1 MLMYIPFQQWKLLYY
16 KCDLTF
22 TGYRSVDTVLLHVGR
37 RENGFE
43 ETVLSPKG
51 EDSIKKIAEQKPNY
65 HEGII

>member
-1 MLMYIPFQQWKLLYY
+1 MCIAELLQQRALLYY
-16 KCDLTF
+16 KCNLTF

-51 EDSIKKIAEQKPNY
+51 EDTVKKIAE
-65 HEGII
+65 

>member
-1 MLMYIPFQQWKLLYY
+1 MKYHTYKNYNVQLQQRELLYY
-16 KCDLTF
+16 KCNLTF

-51 EDSIKKIAEQKPNY
+51 EDTVKKIAE
-65 HEGII
+65 

>member
-1 MLMYIPFQQWKLLYY
+1 MKYHTYKNSNVIPFQQWKLLYY

-51 EDSIKKIAEQKPNY
+51 EDTIKKIAE
-65 HEGII
+65 

>member
-1 MLMYIPFQQWKLLYY
+1 MCIAELQQRALLYY
-16 KCDLTF
+16 KCNLTF

-51 EDSIKKIAEQKPNY
+51 EDTVKKIAE
-65 HEGII
+65 